1 MQNAIAYY
9 RTSSATNVG
18 SDKDSEARQRAAVE
32 AYAKANGF
40 KIVDSFYD
48 AAVSGDDD
56 LVAREGFAK
65 LLDRIESNGV
75 RIVLIESADR
85 LARKVMVQEVGIVA
99 MQERGVQCLTSSGM
113 DLTDD
118 SDEFKVAMRQ
128 VAGVF
133 AQLEKARLVRKL
145 KSGRDKKRREEGKC
159 EGRKSL
165 KETDPLMV
173 KEAKRLRRK
182 PRNGKRLSY
191 RAIAKELADLGF
203 TRKAKVDGKWIDTG
217 EPYSAMTVKRVAT

>member
-1 MQNAIAYY
+1 MKSAIAYY

-18 SDKDSEARQRAAVE
+18 DDKDSEARQRDAVE
-32 AYAKANGF
+32 AYAKANGL

-56 LVAREGFAK
+56 LTDREGFAMM
-65 LLDRIESNGV
+65 LDRIEGNGV
-75 RIVLIESADR
+75 RTVLIESADR

-145 KSGRDKKRREEGKC
+145 KSGRDKKRAETGKC
-159 EGRKSL
+159 EGRKGL
-165 KETDPLMV
+165 KETAPAMV

-182 PRNGKRLSY
+182 NPKSGKIRSFRTISAELVLLGYTRPNGE
-191 RAIAKELADLGF
+191 A
-203 TRKAKVDGKWIDTG
+203 
-217 EPYSAMTVKRVAT
+217 YSAMTIRNVTL